1 MIDNVINPTTA
12 IMTTSLRRYFI
23 FSEAESR
30 VISVGCT
37 QRNLPEVMSV
47 LNKYS
52 GKFIEVKQLSKVLTF
67 RNSKL
72 SQVLSQW

>member
-1 MIDNVINPTTA
+1 
-12 IMTTSLRRYFI
+12 
-23 FSEAESR
+23 
-30 VISVGCT
+30 
-37 QRNLPEVMSV
+37 VMSV